1 MLISLEDLGDKA
13 VKVDLI
19 GRMDVDGSE
28 QMDLKFADLTAKSKQ
43 SIVVDLSRVTF
54 LASIGIR
61 SLLLNA
67 KALQRRG
74 GTMVLLKPQPMVA
87 KVLTTTGVDAL
98 IPMFNDLAEA
108 KAAVSDAAQAES
120 EPQAS

>member
-1 MLISLEDLGDKA
+1 MLITLEDIGEKA
-13 VKVDLI
+13 VKVDLV

-28 QMDLKFADLTAKSKQ
+28 QMDLQLADLTATAKQ
-43 SIVVDLSRVTF
+43 SIVVDLSQVTF

-74 GTMVLLKPQPMVA
+74 GAMVLLKPQPMVA

-98 IPMFNDLAEA
+98 IPMFDDLAAA
-108 KAAVSDAAQAES
+108 KAAVSRAADVPSEQQAT
-120 EPQAS
+120 

>member
-1 MLISLEDLGDKA
+1 MLITLEDLGEKA
-13 VKVDLI
+13 VKIDLV

-28 QMDLKFADLTAKSKQ
+28 QMDTQLADLTGTTKQ
-43 SIVVDLSRVTF
+43 SIVVDLSQVTF

-61 SLLLNA
+61 SLLMNA

-98 IPMFNDLAEA
+98 IPMFDDLAA
-108 KAAVSDAAQAES
+108 ARAAVSDAAPVPSEQQAT
-120 EPQAS
+120 

>member
-1 MLISLEDLGDKA
+1 MLISLEDIGDKA

-98 IPMFNDLAEA
+98 IPMFNDLAAA